1 MASPFQQRMQPAIG
15 VTRLLPR
22 QLHQFLAQFDVAV
35 RPRFVPI
42 ARPLHTQQL
51 AGRAFAQPELDRD
64 ERNLFS

>member
-1 MASPFQQRMQPAIG
+1 MQPAIG
-15 VTRLLPR
+15 VAR
-22 QLHQFLAQFDVAV
+22 FLTQFDVAV